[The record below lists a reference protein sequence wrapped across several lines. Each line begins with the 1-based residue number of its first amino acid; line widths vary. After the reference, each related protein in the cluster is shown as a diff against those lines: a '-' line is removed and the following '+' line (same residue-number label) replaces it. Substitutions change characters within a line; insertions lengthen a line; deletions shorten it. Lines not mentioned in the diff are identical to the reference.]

1 MKKYTPVRAIF
12 RRKSKNGWNTSTILA
27 AIVFVITVAG
37 LIIYYRQGGI
47 KDFGI
52 RETGLRDVGV
62 YIDGGTR
69 ILNQTNPYIFG
80 LRGGTFG
87 SLVIAILF
95 KWIPLSLSTIY
106 FQILSFIGIAI
117 FIKSTQIRFS
127 IGKFLII
134 LSSVYVFSSTREL
147 LATNQIVAIC
157 MGFLGGG
164 LILLKSKNI
173 IVRIAG
179 IALVAASVDLKP
191 HLFGLF
197 IVVLFLNSRKYRDL
211 YILFLFLLLTHLL
224 IDLSQKRILEIDWIK
239 MISGFQGR
247 AQNAGLGDSVT
258 FWPILS
264 KILGISNYPG
274 FVLLIP
280 FALLAVISFY
290 LLHTKHANESIM
302 VSLFAP
308 AFLFYFHFYD
318 AMPFLI
324 LVFIFT
330 LKSQLYFQN
339 IIAVMFWN
347 MSLLA
352 KEINN
357 SRNIVFLIVYLAI
370 LLIAFYGFRKLHA
383 FIVATIITVMIRI
396 CLINWIDSSALL
408 QSAVVTVNIVL
419 GIIFILFL
427 KSKTVPFREPKTL

>member
-1 MKKYTPVRAIF
+1 MKKYTPVKTIF
-12 RRKSKNGWNTSTILA
+12 RWKSKNGWNTSTILA
-27 AIVFVITVAG
+27 GIVFVITAVG
-37 LIIYYRQGGI
+37 LLIYYRQGGI
-47 KDFGI
+47 KDFGL

-62 YIDGGTR
+62 YIDGGNR

-87 SLVIAILF
+87 SLSIAVLF
-95 KWIPLSLSTIY
+95 KWIPIGLSTVY
-106 FQILSFIGIAI
+106 FQILSLIGIAL
-117 FIKSTQIRFS
+117 FIKSAQIRFP

-134 LSSVYVFSSTREL
+134 LSSAFVFSSTREL

-164 LILLKSKNI
+164 LLLLKSDNI
-173 IVRIAG
+173 FVRIAG

-211 YILFLFLLLTHLL
+211 FILFLFLLVTHLL
-224 IDLSQKRILEIDWIK
+224 IDLSQKRLLEIDWIK
-239 MISGFQGR
+239 IISGFQSR

-280 FALLAVISFY
+280 FGLLVAISFY
-290 LLHTKHANESIM
+290 LLYTKHATEAIL

-308 AFLFYFHFYD
+308 ALLFYFHFYD

-330 LKSQLYFQN
+330 LKSQSYFQN

-352 KEINN
+352 KEIDN
-357 SRNIVFLIVYLAI
+357 SRNIVFLLFFLTI
-370 LLIAFYGFRKLHA
+370 LFLVFYEFRNLQA
-383 FIVATIITVMIRI
+383 FIVASILAILIRI
-396 CLINWIDSSALL
+396 CLINWIDSTALL
-408 QSAVVTVNIVL
+408 QSAVVTLNIIL
-419 GIIFILFL
+419 GITFILF
-427 KSKTVPFREPKTL
+427 SKHKIVLFQEPMTL